1 MPLASQQRP
10 LQGALFFLVCTA
22 AVASPAWAQVP
33 SAASPSPASAS
44 PEALR
49 AHGVADQLIGYLRS
63 VLAWDDRP
71 DQRATPAA
79 ISPTLIAAVN
89 RHPEA
94 RIAAEQRQTSA
105 YATRE
110 AYAGYLPQISANVEG
125 GKRSND
131 PVSTPWSSV
140 PAYEDNSR
148 AVSLVG
154 RQLLYDFGATSGQ
167 IQAKQAMEAAVQ
179 FRAQAKRSELTLRAL
194 AAWLEVFRT
203 RSHVRAAQMNVLSR
217 QQLLSFIQE
226 REQLGASSAGD
237 VLRAR
242 ARLADAQAAAVQARS
257 RLSVAEAV
265 YVEFFNQAAP
275 EQLSL
280 PQSPEVD
287 LKAFADLRPWLN
299 AHPQLAEIQRQ
310 IDAAQAESQAA
321 RAALLPSVSVDV
333 NVRRRDLRGAGV
345 PGTDWTAGLAVRQN
359 LYAGGADQARAS
371 QAEQRVREAQLNR
384 DNVRQQL
391 ERLLS
396 QTVADVDNAVL
407 GVRSRKESAQVAASA
422 FEAVREQFAFRRGS
436 LLDVLRAQEE
446 LHQATRDLIDSL
458 VDETSSRYRLLHLAS
473 RLTPLFGVP
482 ADAPEP
488 AVPGSPVPQWL
499 PRLGKPEAP
508 KPSP

>member
-1 MPLASQQRP
+1 MPLASRQRP
-10 LQGALFFLVCTA
+10 LQGALFFLM
-22 AVASPAWAQVP
+22 W
-33 SAASPSPASAS
+33 SAAMASTAWGQGTPTPAAPPAAAA

-49 AHGVADQLIGYLRS
+49 AYAVADQLIAYLRA
-63 VLAWDDRP
+63 VLAWDEQP
-71 DQRATPAA
+71 HQRTAPSAL
-79 ISPTLIAAVN
+79 SPIVVAAVN

-154 RQLLYDFGATSGQ
+154 RQLLYDFGATSRQ
-167 IQAKQAMEAAVQ
+167 IQAKEAMEAAVQ

-203 RSHVRAAQMNVLSR
+203 RQLVRAAQMNVLSR

-265 YVEFFNQAAP
+265 YVEFFNQAPP
-275 EQLSL
+275 ESLSL

-287 LKAFADLRPWLN
+287 LKTFADLRPWLN
-299 AHPQLAEIQRQ
+299 AHPQLSELQRQ
-310 IDAAQAESQAA
+310 IESAQAEAQAA

-333 NVRRRDLRGAGV
+333 NVRRRDLRGPGA
-345 PGTDWTAGLAVRQN
+345 PGTDWSAGLAMRQN
-359 LYAGGADQARAS
+359 LYAGGADQARAN
-371 QAEQRVREAQLNR
+371 QAEQRVREAQFNR

-391 ERLLS
+391 ERLLT
-396 QTVADVDNAVL
+396 QTVADVDNAAQA
-407 GVRSRKESAQVAASA
+407 VRSRKESAQVAASA

-446 LHQATRDLIDSL
+446 LHQATRDLIDAM

-473 RLTPLFGVP
+473 RLTPLIGVP

-499 PRLGKPEAP
+499 PRLGQPVPAKPA
-508 KPSP
+508 S